1 MYILLFINFLL
12 TCFIGVF
19 LFNQLKEKED
29 DIEELYDLYYK
40 HLEEEENFKNK
51 NMKGNVIKIDR
62 RIF

>member
-12 TCFIGVF
+12 LCIECVF

-40 HLEEEENFKNK
+40 HLEEEESFKNK
-51 NMKGNVIKIDR
+51 NREGKVIKIDR